1 MREKVGFRC
10 KTILFI
16 SYSCHLSLDRI
27 HSDTI
32 PGLQRLPHR
41 AVQILLCGWLAISP
55 LNTSGW
61 VAEMGHWI
69 NTAPISFH
77 ECFKT
82 HHVDNADIA
91 SVASTS
97 ALSTFGLI
105 LKCRKGERVS
115 GDMPRSLLQQLLQSR
130 FPHQKINGLL
140 EYESKMEPCQFFRKN
155 RKCTCSYLRLDFGMV
170 YIYRYI
176 YRDGMA
182 YVWKLVR
189 LIRHQLYVQ
198 IRRCEVRIFDFWS
211 ELLSPQF
218 ECYWVMGWGIMEFLN
233 HVPWL
238 LSFCHSCCHSLLCF
252 AAAPRL
258 ENSCHSC
265 KSNGMS
271 FRTS

>member
-41 AVQILLCGWLAISP
+41 AVQILLCGWLAILSP

-82 HHVDNADIA
+82 HHVDNVDIA

-130 FPHQKINGLL
+130 FPRQKINGLL

-155 RKCTCSYLRLDFGMV
+155 RKRTCSYLRLDFGMV
-170 YIYRYI
+170 YIYIYTYI

-198 IRRCEVRIFDFWS
+198 IRRSGARCALLILDPSFWARSLNAS
-211 ELLSPQF
+211 EWWD
-218 ECYWVMGWGIMEFLN
+218 EG
-233 HVPWL
+233 
-238 LSFCHSCCHSLLCF
+238 
-252 AAAPRL
+252 
-258 ENSCHSC
+258 
-265 KSNGMS
+265 
-271 FRTS
+271 